1 MDCSE
6 VILSKGNYM
15 SERALKTF
23 LGGGRR
29 LGVPLAVCYA
39 IGSTIL
45 RNGLSINALL
55 TADFLRLFVIAA
67 VVGFLLAGAWELL
80 LEVLLQRYEHNRSM
94 GEQPLT
100 WLRFMLVEG
109 GLRFGVPGGFFVDF
123 IKTFGRHGISSDFLL
138 WQEFLFWLG
147 FDVVLFFLVG
157 CAFGLFML
165 GSLKMLRPP
174 VGSRSD

>member
-1 MDCSE
+1 
-6 VILSKGNYM
+6 M

-45 RNGLSINALL
+45 RNGLSLNALL

-80 LEVLLQRYEHNRSM
+80 LEVLLRRYEHNRAT
-94 GEQPLT
+94 GEEPLT

-123 IKTFGRHGISSDFLL
+123 MKTFGRHGISSDFLL

-147 FDVVLFFLVG
+147 FDLVLFFLVG
-157 CAFGLFML
+157 CVFGLFMFTA
-165 GSLKMLRPP
+165 LKILRPS
-174 VGSRSD
+174 VEESRD